1 MVGGNKTIFIFMKEY
16 LKPYLLPKEYAGKN
30 YICQRCNSEM
40 IVGKDGPSGNRRT
53 FGICKKCK
61 TELGRIEKYGSLENF
76 QKIYHKNLSEAC
88 KEKWKNEEYRNNISE
103 KVKESWENEEH
114 RESVSKSVKANWET
128 MDSQEKQKRCQNI
141 SKGVSKSVCKTKA
154 KIENFRQSLQEDGK
168 EYLSVMEAASF
179 LGISWD
185 RLKLAKGLW
194 PTPIKIG
201 NYKFFEKGQ
210 IQKIYDYLKSLKGRS
225 KEEKEVIE
233 FVKSFYKGRIIENDR
248 KILNGKELDI
258 YLQDEKLAFEF
269 DGLYWHSDRVH
280 LKKGEIPD
288 ETQKKAAMNLQLNKT
303 LLCEK
308 QGIRLIHIFEDDWVF
323 QKDKIKNLIKNS
335 LGFAKSIYAR
345 KCIVREIDNETY
357 KNFLLNYHLQ
367 NYSMADLRLG
377 LFYEN
382 ELVECIGIRTKGNHV
397 KEPELVRLC
406 TKAGFR
412 VVGGFSKL
420 LAHSGMNCMTS
431 YIDRSVFDGKGYY
444 AVGFTKVREN
454 KPSYFYVKTYFREP
468 RYHYMRKCIEK
479 KFNEGVLEY
488 WNPKE
493 TEELNMYKNG
503 FSRVWDC
510 GTIVV
515 RWQK

>member
-1 MVGGNKTIFIFMKEY
+1 MKEY

-61 TELGRIEKYGSLENF
+61 TELSRIEKYGSLENF

-114 RESVSKSVKANWET
+114 RENVSKSVKASWDNLSEEEREKRSLNIKEGGKESVLKRKKDVEILKRELCKEQPFYT
-128 MDSQEKQKRCQNI
+128 LFEAMEYFNCCDSF
-141 SKGVSKSVCKTKA
+141 
-154 KIENFRQSLQEDGK
+154 IENTAKKLNIEPLRK
-168 EYLSVMEAASF
+168 
-179 LGISWD
+179 LGCTFYS
-185 RLKLAKGLW
+185 
-194 PTPIKIG
+194 
-201 NYKFFEKGQ
+201 EEQ
-210 IQKIYDYLKSLKGRS
+210 MQKIMAEKSFKGYS
-225 KEEKEVIE
+225 EEEKELLD
-233 FVKSFYKGRIIENDR
+233 FVKNIYGGQIIENDR
-248 KILNGKELDI
+248 KVLGGKELDI

-323 QKDKIKNLIKNS
+323 QKEKIKNLIKNS

-345 KCIVREIDNETY
+345 KCIVKEIDNETY

-431 YIDRSVFDGKGYY
+431 YIDRSTFDGKGYY
-444 AVGFTKVREN
+444 AVGFAKVREN
-454 KPSYFYVKTYFREP
+454 KPTYFYVKTYFREP

-479 KFNEGVLEY
+479 KFNEGILEY

-493 TEELNMYKNG
+493 TEEVNMYKNG
-503 FSRVWDC
+503 YSRIWDC

>member
-1 MVGGNKTIFIFMKEY
+1 MKEY
-16 LKPYLLPKEYAGKN
+16 LKSYLLPKEFAGKN

-88 KEKWKNEEYRNNISE
+88 KEKWKNDEYRNNISE
-103 KVKESWENEEH
+103 KVKESWKNEEH
-114 RESVSKSVKANWET
+114 RESVSKSVKASWDNLSEKEREKRSLNIKEGGKESVLKRKKDVEDLKKELYKNQPFYT
-128 MDSQEKQKRCQNI
+128 LFEAMDHFNCCDSF
-141 SKGVSKSVCKTKA
+141 
-154 KIENFRQSLQEDGK
+154 IENTSK
-168 EYLSVMEAASF
+168 K
-179 LGISWD
+179 LGIKPLRELGCTFYSED
-185 RLKLAKGLW
+185 
-194 PTPIKIG
+194 
-201 NYKFFEKGQ
+201 Q
-210 IQKIYDYLKSLKGRS
+210 MQKIMAEKSFKGFS
-225 KEEKEVIE
+225 EEEKELLD
-233 FVKSFYKGRIIENDR
+233 FVKNIYKGQVIENDR
-248 KILNGKELDI
+248 KILEGKELDI
-258 YLQDEKLAFEF
+258 YLPDEKLAFEF
-269 DGLYWHSDRVH
+269 DGLHWHSDRVH

-345 KCIVREIDNETY
+345 KCIVKEIDNETY

-431 YIDRSVFDGKGYY
+431 YIDRSTFDGKGYY
-444 AVGFTKVREN
+444 SVGFTKVKEN
-454 KPSYFYVKTYFREP
+454 KPTYFYVKTYFREP

-479 KFNEGVLEY
+479 KFNEGLLEY

-503 FSRVWDC
+503 YSRVWDC

>member
-1 MVGGNKTIFIFMKEY
+1 MGKEY

-30 YICQRCNSEM
+30 YICQRCGSEM
-40 IVGKDGPSGNRRT
+40 IVGNDGPSGNRRT

-88 KEKWKNEEYRNNISE
+88 KEKWKNEEYRNYISE

-114 RESVSKSVKANWET
+114 RESVSKRVKASWENLSEEEREKRSLNIKEGGKESVLKRKKDVET
-128 MDSQEKQKRCQNI
+128 LKKELCETQPFYTLFEAMDHFNCCDSF
-141 SKGVSKSVCKTKA
+141 
-154 KIENFRQSLQEDGK
+154 IENTSK
-168 EYLSVMEAASF
+168 K
-179 LGISWD
+179 LGIKPLRELGCTFYS
-185 RLKLAKGLW
+185 
-194 PTPIKIG
+194 
-201 NYKFFEKGQ
+201 EEQ
-210 IQKIYDYLKSLKGRS
+210 MQKIMAEKSFKGFS
-225 KEEKEVIE
+225 EEEKEVIE
-233 FVKSFYKGRIIENDR
+233 FVKSFYKGRVIENDR
-248 KILNGKELDI
+248 KVLEGKELDI
-258 YLQDEKLAFEF
+258 YLPDEKLAFEF
-269 DGLYWHSDRVH
+269 DGLYWHSDICN
-280 LKKGEIPD
+280 LKKGEIPS
-288 ETQKKAAMNLQLNKT
+288 EEKKKIARERHLHKT
-303 LLCEK
+303 LLCEEK
-308 QGIRLIHIFEDDWVF
+308 EIRLIHIFEDDWTF

-345 KCIVREIDNETY
+345 KCIVKEIDNETY

-406 TKAGFR
+406 TKAGLR
-412 VVGGFSKL
+412 IVGGFSKL

-431 YIDRSVFDGKGYY
+431 YIDRSTFDGKGYY

-454 KPSYFYVKTYFREP
+454 KPTYFYVKTYFREP
-468 RYHYMRKCIEK
+468 RYHYMRKNIEK
-479 KFNEGVLEY
+479 KFNEGILEY

>member
-1 MVGGNKTIFIFMKEY
+1 MKEY

-30 YICQRCNSEM
+30 YICQRCGSEM

-114 RESVSKSVKANWET
+114 RESVSKSVKASWENLSEKEREKRSLNIKEGGKESVLKRKKDVET
-128 MDSQEKQKRCQNI
+128 LKEELCKNQPFYTLFEAMDHFNCCDSF
-141 SKGVSKSVCKTKA
+141 
-154 KIENFRQSLQEDGK
+154 IENTSK
-168 EYLSVMEAASF
+168 K
-179 LGISWD
+179 LGIEPLRELGCTFYS
-185 RLKLAKGLW
+185 
-194 PTPIKIG
+194 
-201 NYKFFEKGQ
+201 EEQ
-210 IQKIYDYLKSLKGRS
+210 MQKIMAEKSFKGFS
-225 KEEKEVIE
+225 EEEKELLD
-233 FVKSFYKGRIIENDR
+233 FVKSIYKGEIIENDR
-248 KILNGKELDI
+248 KILEGKELDI
-258 YLQDEKLAFEF
+258 YLPDEKLAFEF
-269 DGLYWHSDRVH
+269 DGLYWHSDICN
-280 LKKGEIPD
+280 LKKGEIPS
-288 ETQKKAAMNLQLNKT
+288 EEKKKIARERHLQKT

-308 QGIRLIHIFEDDWVF
+308 QGIRLIHIFEDDWIF

-345 KCIVREIDNETY
+345 KCIVKEIDNETY

-377 LFYEN
+377 LFHEN
-382 ELVECIGIRTKGNHV
+382 ELVECIGVRTKGNHV

-406 TKAGFR
+406 TKAGLR

-431 YIDRSVFDGKGYY
+431 YIDRSTFDGKGYY

-454 KPSYFYVKTYFREP
+454 KPTYFYVKTYFREP
-468 RYHYMRKCIEK
+468 RYHYMRKNIEK
-479 KFNEGVLEY
+479 KFNEGILEY